1 MLRTTITRAVR
12 APAAARPFSTS
23 IRVMGAGD
31 TGGVRSGG
39 EKASDAWNKREAANE
54 ELYIRMEEKRKLRA
68 LKEKL
73 KKQREH
79 LDELDRHID
88 DLTREQGGE
97 QN

>member
-1 MLRTTITRAVR
+1 MA
-12 APAAARPFSTS
+12 
-23 IRVMGAGD
+23 AGD
-31 TGGVRSGG
+31 TGSTRSGG
-39 EKASDAWNKREAANE
+39 EKAGDAFTKREAAQE
-54 ELYIRMEEKRKLRA
+54 ELYIRQEEKRKLLA

-79 LDELDRHID
+79 LDELDKHID